1 MTLFEKL
8 GSYDDSFWDFANFRE
23 TSVLSKY
30 PATMV
35 APMQRELIG
44 EIIHYDSDID
54 HIMDPFM
61 GSGTVLSIG
70 RELGLGVKGF
80 DINPLATLIT
90 RVRIEGVPKD
100 IHQHN
105 ENLKARLKLYVG
117 NTQDHTFNNIDKWF
131 RDDVINSLSLIR
143 AAIIDEE
150 TLRIRRFYWACFTE
164 IVKKYSNTRTS
175 TFKLHV
181 KEAGKINDMVDD
193 SIEDFK
199 NLVDQYSN
207 NYIIDANNEDISLH
221 TGDSATLLKRCG
233 TRSVDLIYTSPP
245 YGDNHT
251 TVTYGQYSILPLLW
265 IDSRDLE
272 FFDSRMLDNFSA
284 IDSASLGGQL
294 LDRNLR
300 ADIGERY
307 SKYILGVSQG
317 KQQKILSFLHDYE
330 AVFVEMARVLR
341 KGKYLVLT
349 LGNRRVDDKEIPFDL
364 FNDDLANKYGLHLQ
378 GTLMRT
384 INGKR
389 MPYKVSTVK
398 SKPVKSM
405 SKEYIKIYEK
415 R

>member
-1 MTLFEKL
+1 LTLFEKL

-207 NYIIDANNEDISLH
+207 NYIIDPNNEDISLH

-272 FFDSRMLDNFSA
+272 SFDSRMLDNFSA
-284 IDSASLGGQL
+284 IDSASLGGQS

-300 ADIGERY
+300 ADIEERY
-307 SKYILGVSQG
+307 RKYILGVSPG

-330 AVFVEMARVLR
+330 AVYVEMARVLK

-349 LGNRRVDDKEIPFDL
+349 LGNRRVDDKEI
-364 FNDDLANKYGLHLQ
+364 GH
-378 GTLMRT
+378 
-384 INGKR
+384 
-389 MPYKVSTVK
+389 VK
-398 SKPVKSM
+398 SCSQFQ
-405 SKEYIKIYEK
+405 I
-415 R
+415 